1 MEDKGRTET
10 EVTKE
15 SERKPSLQHSISKD
29 DEKMKVKDSISD
41 RTTLAVAEFKQD
53 VIKVNDSHM
62 KLVKAEE
69 INKTAPIM
77 DNEGQRDGTENDQK
91 PRNDDDKSTAIED
104 FVQDSVREIHTNND
118 KHIPNTQAE
127 EKDEHISSTDKKDQ
141 HKKPNDEESK
151 KQRTKLNQ
159 TQTEENDLK
168 EGKLTKETLVKAEEK
183 HEIAPIAEVSH
194 NDKDEIDEQCK
205 VSETKL
211 KQTTEDN
218 APEKYMEISKHKK
231 TIKVPDETKADIDID
246 LKLDTNTTREE
257 KQTVE
262 GDSVIISKQK
272 DTISTKVDLKMES
285 PINEKTEIDSKQNDK
300 NKKECSSQERK
311 IKMVKKKKKKSP
323 IVEEPSEIQFDE
335 LLSPKDVET
344 EKESLAN
351 TENSFIVVEPDS
363 EDKMQL
369 NEHPDKESVEISAD
383 KSEES
388 SPRPWPASEK
398 TPENISPI
406 PAIRSKTSENQ
417 KNDVTLKLI
426 PKIDEPVSSNFE
438 LEELKPKSVKVNK
451 EFNEVYIGSVGMIL
465 MKLTKHVEADI
476 KMVLILRRL
485 KLFYIY

>member
-15 SERKPSLQHSISKD
+15 SERKPSLQHSVSKD

-53 VIKVNDSHM
+53 VIKVNASQI
-62 KLVKAEE
+62 KSEKAEE
-69 INKTAPIM
+69 INKIAPMM

-91 PRNDDDKSTAIED
+91 TRDDDDKSTAFED
-104 FVQDSVREIHTNND
+104 IVQDSVRELHTNND
-118 KHIPNTQAE
+118 KHIPNTQVE
-127 EKDEHISSTDKKDQ
+127 EKDEHVSSTDKKDQ
-141 HKKPNDEESK
+141 NKKPNDEESK
-151 KQRTKLNQ
+151 NQRKYINQ
-159 TQTEENDLK
+159 TKNNESLKFDSKTEEIDLK
-168 EGKLTKETLVKAEEK
+168 EGKLTKETFVQAEET
-183 HEIAPIAEVSH
+183 HEIAPIADVSH
-194 NDKDEIDEQCK
+194 NDKDDIDEQCK

-211 KQTTEDN
+211 KQSTEDH
-218 APEKYMEISKHKK
+218 APEEHMEISKDKK
-231 TIKVPDETKADIDID
+231 TIKVPDETKAGIDID

-351 TENSFIVVEPDS
+351 TENSFIVVEADS

-369 NEHPDKESVEISAD
+369 NEHLDKSVEISED
-383 KSEES
+383 KSKES
-388 SPRPWPASEK
+388 SPRPCPASEK
-398 TPENISPI
+398 TPENLSL
-406 PAIRSKTSENQ
+406 IRAKGSKTSENQ
-417 KNDVTLKLI
+417 KIDSTLKQI
-426 PKIDEPVSSNFE
+426 PKIDEPVSSNFQ
-438 LEELKPKSVKVNK
+438 LEDLKPKSAKVNK
-451 EFNEVYIGSVGMIL
+451 EFNEVYM
-465 MKLTKHVEADI
+465 
-476 KMVLILRRL
+476 
-485 KLFYIY
+485 

>member
-1 MEDKGRTET
+1 MEDKGSTKT

-15 SERKPSLQHSISKD
+15 SERKPSLQHSVSKD

-53 VIKVNDSHM
+53 VIKVNDSQI
-62 KLVKAEE
+62 KSVKAEE
-69 INKTAPIM
+69 INKIAPMM
-77 DNEGQRDGTENDQK
+77 DNEGHKDGIETDQK
-91 PRNDDDKSTAIED
+91 TRNDDDKSTANED
-104 FVQDSVREIHTNND
+104 FVQNSVREFHTNND

-127 EKDEHISSTDKKDQ
+127 EKDEHVSSTDKKDQ
-141 HKKPNDEESK
+141 HKKPNYEESK

-159 TQTEENDLK
+159 TKTEENDLK
-168 EGKLTKETLVKAEEK
+168 EGKLTKEVKAEEK
-183 HEIAPIAEVSH
+183 HEIAQIAEVSH
-194 NDKDEIDEQCK
+194 NDKDDIDEQCK

-211 KQTTEDN
+211 KQTTEDH
-218 APEKYMEISKHKK
+218 APEKYMEISKHNK
-231 TIKVPDETKADIDID
+231 TIKVPDETQADIDID

-262 GDSVIISKQK
+262 GDSVIVSKQT
-272 DTISTKVDLKMES
+272 DTISTKVDSKMES

-311 IKMVKKKKKKSP
+311 IKMVKKKKKKSS
-323 IVEEPSEIQFDE
+323 IVEEPSEICFDE

-344 EKESLAN
+344 GKESLAN

-383 KSEES
+383 KSEKT
-388 SPRPWPASEK
+388 SE
-398 TPENISPI
+398 NLSPI
-406 PAIRSKTSENQ
+406 PANGSKTSENQ
-417 KNDVTLKLI
+417 KNDVTLKQI
-426 PKIDEPVSSNFE
+426 PKFDESVSSNFE
-438 LEELKPKSVKVNK
+438 LEELKPKSAKVNK